1 MQEAATAT
9 RIIDLDL
16 WEGRLP
22 KLMDNYRSGRPFPFI
37 ILDALLD
44 PAAALQAQ
52 QAFPAVQDK
61 GWIHYVH
68 VNERKH
74 GLNRMDRMPPYLGS
88 VIQKL
93 HSDRFVRFL
102 EKLTGIPGLQADGTL
117 EGGGLQQSQRGGF
130 LNIHADFNVHPH
142 KRNWKRRVNV
152 LLYLNKNWDAA
163 WGGDLEL
170 WERDMSTC
178 VQKITPVF
186 NRCVVFTTDQDSFH
200 GVPDPIMCPEN
211 ETRKSIALH
220 YYTVEEKAPRM
231 RTTNYRARPT
241 DRAKALAIRLDN
253 QAIAA
258 YTRMKRLFG
267 MNDALISNVLNVFG
281 GKQK

>member
-1 MQEAATAT
+1 MPEAVTAT

-22 KLMDNYRSGRPFPFI
+22 KLVDTYRNGKPFPFI
-37 ILDALLD
+37 ALDDLLD

-52 QAFPAVQDK
+52 QASPRVQDE

-68 VNERKH
+68 VNEKKH
-74 GLNRMDRMPPYLGS
+74 GLNKMERLPPYLAT

-93 HSDRFVRFL
+93 NSDRFVRFL
-102 EKLTGIPGLQADGTL
+102 EKLTGVNGLHADEAL
-117 EGGGLQQSQRGGF
+117 EGGGLQQSRRGGF
-130 LNIHADFNVHPH
+130 LNIHTDFNVHPH

-170 WERDMSTC
+170 WERDMSAC
-178 VQKITPVF
+178 VQKFSPVF
-186 NRCVVFTTDQDSFH
+186 NRCVVFTTDEDTYH
-200 GVPDPIMCPEN
+200 GVPDPITCPEN

-220 YYTVEEKAPRM
+220 YYTLEEKAPRM
-231 RTTNYRARPT
+231 RTTNYRPRPT
-241 DRAKALAIRLDN
+241 DGTKAMAIRLDI
-253 QAIAA
+253 QAIAV
-258 YTRMKRLFG
+258 YTRVKRLFG
-267 MNDALISNVLNVFG
+267 MNDDLISNVLNVFG
-281 GKQK
+281 GKRK